1 MSNFDSGRAS
11 SIGGINIRNRRGSDL
26 TGIRFADNRS
36 APTSANDL
44 VLYRRSN
51 GLYFWNGSTEYNL
64 LTGVVGGVGDMNAVY
79 EGGRIVTV
87 DEGAIIYNDA
97 TSGAA
102 NVLEFNKTGAGSG
115 NILDFDLTAAFT
127 GNVLNLDMG
136 SGIAAVG
143 IVIDSEGGART
154 GSDLVFTDDS
164 TGTHIA
170 IDINKSG
177 AGASTG
183 FDWTDT
189 YSGSPSSF
197 GMKFT
202 MGNGNGLDDVVMQV
216 TRGTGVRTGQVIN
229 IDDSS
234 TGSANIIDIDV
245 AGAFT
250 GDIFSVVTSAAA
262 TGNTIFVNL
271 DSAVAMT
278 ALHIEGSGV
287 RTQPYVELS
296 SDSTGSAHYM
306 AFTIDGA
313 GSGNFMNFATSTTFT
328 GSVLKFDMEAA
339 TGAVV
344 ITIDGSNEARTAN
357 MIAITN
363 DGSGD
368 TDVMEISDS
377 NTGSGHVWDINVSGI
392 GSGNVL
398 DITYSVADTGDAL
411 KVVMADNVAGAA
423 LFVTGAGARTD
434 SILEIQTSETGSVDG
449 IINLLASGVFTGYLA
464 TFKTS
469 AAATTGGMLH
479 LDLDAGVAYKGVVV
493 DTAGART
500 AAIMLFSLD
509 HTYGSAGGATL
520 FDIDLAG
527 VTGASAGPLIDIDI
541 TVGVHTGNIFDF
553 ATTQASTGTIFEIN
567 MTNAVA
573 AKLEVQTL
581 AGTRTVNANTV
592 THSAAGAVDIYEI
605 NDSGTSSGHIWD
617 VNVSGNS
624 TGNVLD
630 IVMSSGR
637 VQGHAIH
644 VDMATDLAGN
654 AILIDAANIRTAPII
669 YIANA
674 ATDGG
679 TDDHVLFIYQTG
691 VLDSDLINLEFATG
705 ASLGNAIK
713 VAMGTNVAGSA
724 LQVTS
729 AATGTSGEGAGI
741 DITHTGDLGAGA
753 NLVDIISTGSPS
765 STSHTV
771 SIQQTTGAGSAGA
784 YALYINATGANV
796 EGLKVDA
803 GAVVFDETLLVT
815 GTTTL
820 GAVVYTS
827 FNDGTTTLLSTAL
840 ELNRAADVSTR
851 LMAAGATET
860 VALATHEAKIVLLD
874 TLAGSVVT
882 LPAATGSGAV
892 YRFVVSVV
900 ATSNSHV
907 IQVVG
912 TDIMSGAVWLCD
924 TDTAGTTTAFATAA
938 DSDTITL
945 NRTTTGS
952 VKIGEYIE
960 LIDAVSG
967 VWCVRA
973 FLTNSG
979 SGATPFSAAV

>member
-1 MSNFDSGRAS
+1 MNFDSGRAS

-36 APTSANDL
+36 APTSTNDL
-44 VLYRRSN
+44 MLYRRSN

-79 EGGRIVTV
+79 EGGRTVTV

-97 TSGAA
+97 TTGSA

-115 NILDFDLTAAFT
+115 NILDFDFTAAFT
-127 GNVLNLDMG
+127 GQVLNLDMG
-136 SGIAAVG
+136 SAVSAVG
-143 IVIDSEGGART
+143 IQIDSEGGART
-154 GSDLVFTDDS
+154 GADIQITDDS

-170 IDINKSG
+170 LDINKSG
-177 AGASTG
+177 SGAT
-183 FDWTDT
+183 T
-189 YSGSPSSF
+189 
-197 GMKFT
+197 
-202 MGNGNGLDDVVMQV
+202 GLDYQESYNGSSASFAVKITLDANDGLDTTGMQI
-216 TRGTGVRTGQVIN
+216 VRNAGIRTVPAIDIN
-229 IDDSS
+229 DSS

-245 AGAFT
+245 SGVYT
-250 GDIFSVVTSAAA
+250 GDIVDIVTSAAA
-262 TGNTIFVNL
+262 TGNAIHVDL

-278 ALHIEGSGV
+278 ALRMEGSGV
-287 RTQPYVELS
+287 RTQPYLELI
-296 SDSTGSAHYM
+296 SDSTGSAVYM
-306 AFTIDGA
+306 DIDVDGA
-313 GSGNFMNFATSTTFT
+313 GSGNVIDITTSTTFT
-328 GSVLKFDMEAA
+328 GSLIGLNLNGS
-339 TGAVV
+339 TGGVA
-344 ITIDGSNEARTAN
+344 ITIDGSNEIRTAN
-357 MIAITN
+357 LIAITN
-363 DGSGD
+363 DGSGN
-368 TDVMEISDS
+368 TDVVEIADS
-377 NTGSGHVWDINVSGI
+377 NTGAGHVWDINTSGI

-398 DITYSVADTGDAL
+398 DITYSVADTGNAL
-411 KVVMADNVAGAA
+411 NVVMADNVAGAA
-423 LFVTGAGARTD
+423 LNITGAGARTD
-434 SILEIQTSETGSVDG
+434 SIIEVSSAETGSIDG
-449 IINLLASGVFTGYLA
+449 MVYFVTTGVFTGHML
-464 TFKTS
+464 TVHS
-469 AAATTGGMLH
+469 DAAATTGGLVH
-479 LDLDAGVAYKGVVV
+479 LDLDAGVAYKALTI
-493 DTAGART
+493 DLAGART
-500 AAIMLFSLD
+500 VEIALVTMDGTF
-509 HTYGSAGGATL
+509 GSGAGGTFLNLDVSMSGASASPL
-520 FDIDLAG
+520 FDIDLSG
-527 VTGASAGPLIDIDI
+527 VY
-541 TVGVHTGNIFDF
+541 TGNIFDF
-553 ATTQASTGTIFEIN
+553 ATASASTGTIFEVN

-573 AKLEVQTL
+573 ARVEVQTL

-592 THSAAGAVDIYEI
+592 THSAAGAVDIYQI
-605 NDSGTSSGHIWD
+605 DDSGTSSGHVWD

-630 IVMSSGR
+630 IVMSTSR
-637 VQGHAIH
+637 IQGHTIH

-654 AILIDAANIRTAPII
+654 AILIDAAGTRTAPII
-669 YIANA
+669 YIANTGA
-674 ATDGG
+674 DGG
-679 TDDHVLFIYQTG
+679 TDDHVLFINQTG
-691 VLDSDLINLEFATG
+691 ILDSNLVQLTFGTAASTG
-705 ASLGNAIK
+705 EAISI
-713 VAMGTNVAGSA
+713 AMDTNVAGRA
-724 LQVTS
+724 IAITS
-729 AATGTSGEGAGI
+729 AATGVSGEGAGL
-741 DITHTGDLGAGA
+741 DITHTGDLVSGAH
-753 NLVDIISTGSPS
+753 VVEFISTGSPS
-765 STSHTV
+765 STSHV
-771 SIQQTTGAGSAGA
+771 LSVQQTTGAGSAGA
-784 YALYINATGANV
+784 YAVYINATGANV

-892 YRFVVSVV
+892 YRFIVSVV

-912 TDIMSGAVWLCD
+912 TDIMSGAIWFCD

-967 VWCVRA
+967 TWCVRG